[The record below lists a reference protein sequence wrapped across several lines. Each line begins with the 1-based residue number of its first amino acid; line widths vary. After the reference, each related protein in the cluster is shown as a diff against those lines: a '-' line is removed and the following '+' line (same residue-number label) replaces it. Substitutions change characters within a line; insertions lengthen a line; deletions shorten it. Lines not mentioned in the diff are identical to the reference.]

1 MLVSLPELWV
11 NLSMQPSAS
20 LSILRLD
27 VSGQP
32 VAWISWQ
39 EAVCLYV
46 RQRVAWEL
54 GETAFQIRGG
64 SSRLSG
70 RRSGVVIN
78 SIIAVRGSASG
89 RRLWHQAPRLNNHE
103 LFRRD
108 GYLCM
113 YCGKQCTEREL
124 TRDHVIP
131 RALGGQDQWNNVV
144 AACRRC
150 NLLKGGRTPEQAGL
164 SLLAVPFVPNPAE
177 YLALKN
183 RRILADQMEFLKKQ
197 FHHSRLLDLC

>member
-1 MLVSLPELWV
+1 MTT
-11 NLSMQPSAS
+11 MQPPGS

-27 VSGQP
+27 VAGRP
-32 VAWISWQ
+32 MAWIPWQ
-39 EAVCLYV
+39 EAACLYV
-46 RQRVAWEL
+46 KDQVAWEL

-64 SSRLSG
+64 HSRSTG
-70 RRSGVVIN
+70 KRSTLVIN
-78 SIIAVRGSASG
+78 SIIAVRGVAAG
-89 RRLWHQAPRLNNHE
+89 RHAVRLTPRLSNRE

-113 YCGKQCTEREL
+113 YCGQAHNETDL

-131 RALGGQDQWNNVV
+131 RALGGKDQWNNVV

-150 NLLKGGRTPEQAGL
+150 NMLKGGRTPEQAGL
-164 SLLAVPFVPNPAE
+164 TLLAVPFVPNLAE

-197 FHHSRLLDLC
+197 FHHRRLLNII